1 MHISNKAL
9 WYIESHL
16 AGGDLSL
23 AAIANAC
30 GGVSQFHLSRAFPA
44 ATGLPLGAYARG
56 RRLTEAAKALATGAP
71 DILTLALDAG
81 YGSHEAFTRAFRAQF
96 GVTPQEVRERGSAA
110 GLTIQEAISMANE
123 NTGAAPL
130 QPVRIEQKDAILIF
144 GLSQRH
150 AASNSGIPAQWG
162 RFVPYLGTIRNQTG
176 GSTYGVV
183 CNTDGESA
191 GCDYICGVEVTSF
204 PDEPAD
210 FTRLRI
216 PPQTYAVFEHK
227 GHVSGVG
234 ATWASIWN
242 HALPEAG
249 LQAAD
254 GPSFERYGARFD
266 GRTGLGGFEIWIP
279 VLAAAAAI

>member
-1 MHISNKAL
+1 MNISNKAL

-23 AAIANAC
+23 VAIADAC
-30 GGVSQFHLSRAFPA
+30 GVSPFHLSRAFPA
-44 ATGLPLGAYARG
+44 ATGLPLGGYARG

-81 YGSHEAFTRAFRAQF
+81 YGSHEAFTRAFRTQF
-96 GVTPQEVRERGSAA
+96 GMTPQEVRERASAA
-110 GLTIQEAISMANE
+110 ELTVQEAISMTTSKAG
-123 NTGAAPL
+123 TAPA

-176 GSTYGVV
+176 DATYGVV

-204 PDEPAD
+204 PDEPAH

-216 PPQTYAVFEHK
+216 PPQTYAVFEHQ
-227 GHVSGVG
+227 GHVSGVSE
-234 ATWASIWN
+234 TWASIWN
-242 HALPEAG
+242 QALPEAG
-249 LQAAD
+249 LRAAD
-254 GPSFERYGARFD
+254 GPSFERYGTRFD

-279 VLAAAAAI
+279 VLAVIAAT